1 MKSNRPFLGVLAAM
15 ILTIPALGLSAGK
28 VSYSD
33 LSMVGGGATKAEGHT
48 ETIEISSWSLGATN
62 PAAGNTYRGHTTV
75 NQGIL
80 NFTARTP
87 SPSATRLCQSQARVP
102 SLLLEADGKRIEF
115 QNVVFKECTP
125 GGTFTLTFNG
135 QTTTGASPRQTM
147 NTEIANVT
155 ITGLTRMKCQNNLK
169 QISLGAHDATL
180 YVGSANGG
188 VWKTTDGGV
197 PAPGQMFPSVV
208 IENRMGAKVVF
219 TNATLRE
226 VSNDPA
232 TSVQKIVLAFESTT
246 ATPQSIQALT
256 AGH

>member
-1 MKSNRPFLGVLAAM
+1 MKSSRPLLGVVAAM

-33 LSMVGGGATKAEGHT
+33 LSMAGGAPTKAEGHK
-48 ETIEISSWSLGATN
+48 ETIEIASWSLGSSN
-62 PAAGNTYRGHTTV
+62 PAAGNPYSGTTTV
-75 NQGIL
+75 NSGIL
-80 NFTARTP
+80 TFTARTA
-87 SPSATRLCQSQARVP
+87 SPSATRLCQSKGRIP
-102 SLLLEADGKRIEF
+102 TLLLEADGKRIEF
-115 QNVVFKECTP
+115 QNLVFTECSP
-125 GGTFTLTFNG
+125 AGTFTLTFNG
-135 QTTTGASPRQTM
+135 QTTAGASPRPTM
-147 NTEIANVT
+147 PTEIANVT

-169 QISLGAHDATL
+169 QIGLAGAVATL

-197 PAPGQMFPSVV
+197 PAPGQMFPNVV
-208 IENRMGAKVVF
+208 IENRTGAKVVF

-226 VSNDPA
+226 VTNDPA